1 MSNPVGMSSD
11 HPQSAERPAGSAEAP
26 FLELLA
32 RGASA
37 DAYEQPVLIARAEG
51 RPTERIAAL
60 EAAKAVALRVR
71 SELEGRRR
79 REGERCLFWMP
90 ERGVRADCA
99 ARADRG

>member
-11 HPQSAERPAGSAEAP
+11 HVQSAERPAGSAEAP

-51 RPTERIAAL
+51 RPAERIAGYL
-60 EAAKAVALRVR
+60 DGL
-71 SELEGRRR
+71 G
-79 REGERCLFWMP
+79 G
-90 ERGVRADCA
+90 
-99 ARADRG
+99 